1 MITIPHI
8 QGVIAEKD
16 QKKIPKTYVAK
27 HSNGKEW
34 IFFETNQ
41 EYEEY
46 KSIHFP
52 PPTEEENL
60 EQ

>member
-8 QGVIAEKD
+8 QGVISEKD

-34 IFFETNQ
+34 IFFETNK
-41 EYEEY
+41 EYEQY
-46 KSIHFP
+46 KLDNFP
-52 PPTEEENL
+52 KQEEIL
-60 EQ
+60 SV